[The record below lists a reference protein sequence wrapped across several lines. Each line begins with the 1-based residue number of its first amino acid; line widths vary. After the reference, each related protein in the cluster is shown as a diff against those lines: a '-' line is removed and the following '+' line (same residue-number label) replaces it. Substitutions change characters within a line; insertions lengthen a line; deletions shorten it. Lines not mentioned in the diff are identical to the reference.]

1 MFKSASAPPG
11 LTHRQLVIWRNGIFA
26 VFAVCG
32 IGLASW
38 MARTPAVKD
47 ALDASTAQ
55 MGLLVLGLAIG
66 SMVGLTLSSHVI
78 TRFGTPKVLFW
89 CLMVIPFG
97 LAIAGIGVSVFS
109 AFWITVTGLFVFG
122 VALGLCDVTMNLSGA
137 INERLLGRTVM
148 PIFHAFFSFG
158 TIIGA
163 GAGAAAELLNVSIA
177 VQAVVIGVIM
187 LVVGGLGA
195 LATQRDPA
203 IAPSAADLLESS
215 TRPGWRERMSL
226 WRDKRT
232 LLIGVI
238 VLGMA
243 FAEGSAEDW
252 LALASVDGHGVDKP
266 TGAIVFVIFVT
277 AMTLGR
283 LAGPRVLDRYGRVP
297 VLRASAVLATVG
309 LLMFI
314 FVPVVWIAI
323 VGVALWG
330 LGSALGFPAGMSAA
344 ADDPRT
350 AAARVSVVATIGY
363 LAFLVGP
370 PVIGFLG
377 EHFGLLRALLLVAVL
392 IAFAGFASGAARERS
407 HSEQSST

>member
-1 MFKSASAPPG
+1 MFDSASATPE
-11 LTHRQLVIWRNGIFA
+11 LTHRQLVAWRNGIFA

-55 MGLLVLGLAIG
+55 MGLLILGLAVG

-78 TRFGTPKVLFW
+78 TRFDTPKVLFW
-89 CLMVIPFG
+89 CLMVIPLG
-97 LAIAGIGVSVFS
+97 LVIAGVGVTVFS
-109 AFWITVTGLFVFG
+109 EFWIAVTGLFIFG
-122 VALGLCDVTMNLSGA
+122 VALGICDVTMNLSGA

-163 GAGAAAELLNVSIA
+163 GAGAAAELLGVSIA
-177 VQAVVIGVIM
+177 VQSVVIGAVM
-187 LVVGGLGA
+187 LIVGGLGA

-203 IAPSAADLLESS
+203 LQPTTADLLEPP
-215 TRPGWRERMSL
+215 TRPGWRDRLSL
-226 WRDKRT
+226 WRDTRT

-252 LALASVDGHGVDKP
+252 LALASVEGHGVDKP

-297 VLRASAVLATVG
+297 VLRASAVLATFG
-309 LLMFI
+309 LLVFI

-330 LGSALGFPAGMSAA
+330 LGSALGFPTGMSAA

-363 LAFLVGP
+363 MAFLVGP

-392 IAFAGFASGAARERS
+392 IALAGFASGAARER
-407 HSEQSST
+407 TRV